1 MALALDERK
10 ETDHLYEI
18 EGFSYIVDKDFMDK
32 VKPIKIEFL
41 DTGFK
46 VTTGMDLRTPCS
58 SCDTARSCCS

>member
-1 MALALDERK
+1 V
-10 ETDHLYEI
+10 YEI

-46 VTTGMDLRTPCS
+46 VTTGMDFETSCG

>member
-1 MALALDERK
+1 M
-10 ETDHLYEI
+10 YEI
-18 EGFSYIVDKDFMDK
+18 EGFTYVVDKDFMDK

-46 VTTGMDLRTPCS
+46 LTTGMDLGAPCS

>member
-1 MALALDERK
+1 V
-10 ETDHLYEI
+10 YEI
-18 EGFSYIVDKDFMDK
+18 EGFTYIVDKDFMDK

-46 VTTGMDLRTPCS
+46 VTTGIDFGSPCS